1 VQVAECLRLGFSTH
15 QTSLTDISWG
25 IQRLHSALRGGY
37 TFYLD
42 IPPFTSP
49 FLCAL
54 RRGSSEMLRM
64 LYDSGSA
71 SNKEV
76 LAAYQAVLQAQDC
89 SQQVAEW
96 KREGYEELWKNTRSL
111 LPELEN
117 LATTPRSLQSLSRQV
132 ISHCLDPRRRLHID
146 VQSLPVLS
154 TAMKSYVMFA
164 ADKV

>member
-1 VQVAECLRLGFSTH
+1 MEL
-15 QTSLTDISWG
+15 
-25 IQRLHSALRGGY
+25 LHSALRGGY

-42 IPPFTSP
+42 APPFTSP

-64 LYDSGSA
+64 LYNSGAA

-76 LAAYQAVLQAQDC
+76 FAAYQAVLHAQDC
-89 SQQVAEW
+89 SQQVEEW
-96 KREGYEELWKNTRSL
+96 KRAGYEELWKNTTSL
-111 LPELEN
+111 LPELEKM
-117 LATTPRSLQSLSRQV
+117 ATTPRSLQSLSRQT
-132 ISHCLDPRRRLHID
+132 ISHCLDPRRRLHRD

-154 TAMKSYVMFA
+154 EEMKRYVMFA